1 MATDICS
8 KFDAAFRN
16 VSAYALI
23 FDGKAVGRVVVK
35 YGNAAT
41 AYVQV
46 WGVPMTTARATGYG
60 YDKESAAVID
70 AIKRFSPSEAP
81 ADAAGALAW
90 MRARS
95 TAAAW
100 SGSANWRNALE
111 AAGFTVATVI

>member
-1 MATDICS
+1 MTDSSYS
-8 KFDAAFRN
+8 KFDTAFRN

-23 FDGKAVGRVVVK
+23 FGGEPVGRVVVK

-46 WGVPMTTARATGYG
+46 WGAPMATARATGYG
-60 YDKESAAVID
+60 YDKESHAVID
-70 AIKRFSPSEAP
+70 AIKRFDPSEAP
-81 ADAAGALAW
+81 AHAHGALAW

-95 TAAAW
+95 TAEAW
-100 SGSANWRNALE
+100 NGSTHWHDALE

>member
-1 MATDICS
+1 MSNTIYS

-23 FDGKAVGRVVVK
+23 FDGRNVGRVVVK

-41 AYVQV
+41 AYVQI
-46 WGVPMTTARATGYG
+46 WGAPMATVRATGYG

-70 AIKRFSPSEAP
+70 AIKRFDPSEAP

-95 TAAAW
+95 TAEAW
-100 SGSANWRNALE
+100 RGSTNWRNAL
-111 AAGFTVATVI
+111 AGAGFTVAAVI

>member
-1 MATDICS
+1 MTDTIYS

-23 FDGKAVGRVVVK
+23 FNGKAVGRVVVK

-41 AYVQV
+41 AYVQI
-46 WGVPMTTARATGYG
+46 WGAPMATARATGYG
-60 YDKESAAVID
+60 YDKTSQAVMG
-70 AIKRFSPSEAP
+70 AFKRLDPSEAP
-81 ADAAGALAW
+81 TDSIDALAW

-95 TAAAW
+95 TAEAW
-100 SGSANWRNALE
+100 SGSTNWRNALE